1 MTKKQK
7 GLKARINKF
16 IQTLSLGKVLPSFSR
31 EKELAAAPESEISQ
45 PSKKDEDQ
53 KEV

>member
-16 IQTLSLGKVLPSFSR
+16 IQTISLGKVLPSFSR
-31 EKELAAAPESEISQ
+31 EKELAATPENELPQ
-45 PSKKDEDQ
+45 PSKKDESQ